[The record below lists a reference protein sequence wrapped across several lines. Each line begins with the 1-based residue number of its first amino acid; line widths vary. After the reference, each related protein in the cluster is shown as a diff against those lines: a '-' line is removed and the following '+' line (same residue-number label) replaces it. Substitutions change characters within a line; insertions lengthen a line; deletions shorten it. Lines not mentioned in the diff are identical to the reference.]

1 MTRAFFYFLCYNI
14 TMKKLTNFARPIF
27 ILLLFLCTIV
37 GATIL
42 KVTSSVFIPLTIAV
56 LVSLVFEP
64 VLNKLNSKFKI
75 PWAIGIV
82 IILLILMVSISLI
95 GTLLFNSVKTVVSL
109 YPKYEER
116 ITFIY
121 QTVAKL
127 FELPYDAENSLF
139 VNLWNQLGVRK
150 AVQDFALTFSSSLI
164 GFMKD
169 FVMVCLFAFF
179 FMLELKYF
187 RPKIECAFA
196 LAKENASLNGDVDK
210 EQSKGRVSGIITDI
224 IQQVTKY
231 ISVKFFISLLTAI
244 LAYSGCLLVGLDFPI
259 IWAFLAFVLNF
270 IPNFGSI
277 ISVLATTFFS
287 VLQFWPNPGR
297 MVITLIFMTAINFC
311 LGNIV
316 EPRVQGKNLGL
327 SPFVIIASLS
337 VWGYIWGFVGLIL
350 AVPMMVTL
358 KIICENFSILQPV
371 SVMIGSFPPEDKEKS
386 KINFAFLGKKK
397 ENVEENENQENK

>member
-14 TMKKLTNFARPIF
+14 IMKKLTNFARPIF

-210 EQSKGRVSGIITDI
+210 EQSKGRISGIITDI

-231 ISVKFFISLLTAI
+231 ISVKFFISLLTGI
-244 LAYSGCLLVGLDFPI
+244 LAYIGCVLVGLDFPI
-259 IWAFLAFVLNF
+259 IWAFIAFTLNF

-277 ISVLATTFFS
+277 ISVIITTIFA

-297 MVITLIFMTAINFC
+297 MIIVLIFMTGINFC
-311 LGNIV
+311 LGNII

-327 SPFVIIASLS
+327 SPFIIIASLS
-337 VWGYIWGFVGLIL
+337 IWGYIWGFVGLIL

-358 KIICENFSILQPV
+358 KIVCENISILQPIAV
-371 SVMIGSFPPEDKEKS
+371 FIGDYPPENNTKKAKTE
-386 KINFAFLGKKK
+386 KK
-397 ENVEENENQENK
+397 ESK

>member
-1 MTRAFFYFLCYNI
+1 
-14 TMKKLTNFARPIF
+14 MKKITNFARPIF

-37 GATIL
+37 AAAVL
-42 KVTSSVFIPLTIAV
+42 KVTSSVLIPLTIAV

-64 VLNKLNSKFKI
+64 VLNNLNKKFRI

-82 IILLILMVSISLI
+82 IILIILMVSISLI
-95 GTLLFNSVKTVVSL
+95 GTLLFNSVKTVLSL

-121 QTVAKL
+121 QTLAKL
-127 FELPYDAENSLF
+127 FQLPYDAENSLF
-139 VNLWNQLGVRK
+139 ANLWGQLGVRK

-187 RPKIECAFA
+187 RPKIEYVFA
-196 LAKENASLNGDVDK
+196 IAKENASPTTTTLEERNQNK
-210 EQSKGRVSGIITDI
+210 TKISGIITDI
-224 IQQVTKY
+224 IQQVTRY
-231 ISVKFFISLLTAI
+231 VSVKFFISLLTGI
-244 LAYSGCLLVGLDFPI
+244 LAYIGCLLVGLDFPI
-259 IWAFLAFVLNF
+259 IWAFIAFILNF

-277 ISVLATTFFS
+277 ISVVGTTIFA
-287 VLQFWPNPGR
+287 VLQFWPNPTR
-297 MVITLIFMTAINFC
+297 MIITLFFMTAINFC
-311 LGNIV
+311 LGNII

-337 VWGYIWGFVGLIL
+337 IWGYIWGFVGLIL

-358 KIICENFSILQPV
+358 KIVCENLSILQPV
-371 SVMIGSFPPEDKEKS
+371 SAIIGSFPQDESDENLK
-386 KINFAFLGKKK
+386 FGFFKKK
-397 ENVEENENQENK
+397 KDKLKKDNKNQ

>member
-1 MTRAFFYFLCYNI
+1 
-14 TMKKLTNFARPIF
+14 MKKLTNFARPIF

-37 GATIL
+37 GATVL
-42 KVTSSVFIPLTIAV
+42 KLTSSVLIPLTIAV

-64 VLNKLNSKFKI
+64 VLNKLNKKFKI

-82 IILLILMVSISLI
+82 IILIILMISISLI
-95 GTLLFNSVKTVVSL
+95 GTLLFNSVKTVLSM

-121 QTVAKL
+121 QTIAQL
-127 FELPYDAENSLF
+127 FQLPYDAENSLF
-139 VNLWNQLGVRK
+139 ANLWSQLGVRK
-150 AVQDFALTFSSSLI
+150 AVQDFALNFSTSLI

-187 RPKIECAFA
+187 RPKIEYAFEV
-196 LAKENASLNGDVDK
+196 AKENATLQNNSNPEDEK
-210 EQSKGRVSGIITDI
+210 KSKGRISGIITDI

-231 ISVKFFISLLTAI
+231 VSVKFFISLLTAV
-244 LAYSGCLLVGLDFPI
+244 LAYLGCLLVGLDFPI
-259 IWAFLAFVLNF
+259 IWAFIAFVLNF

-277 ISVLATTFFS
+277 ISVIGTTAFA

-297 MVITLIFMTAINFC
+297 MIIVLIFMTAINFC
-311 LGNIV
+311 LGNII

-337 VWGYIWGFVGLIL
+337 MWGYIWGFVGLIL

-358 KIICENFSILQPV
+358 KIICENFSILQPI
-371 SVMIGSFPPEDKEKS
+371 SIFIGNFPPESDAKEKKNNS
-386 KINFAFLGKKK
+386 AKEKKK
-397 ENVEENENQENK
+397 ETPKE

>member
-1 MTRAFFYFLCYNI
+1 
-14 TMKKLTNFARPIF
+14 MKKITNFARPIF

-37 GATIL
+37 IGTVL
-42 KVTSSVFIPLTIAV
+42 KFTSSVFIPLTIAV

-64 VLNKLNSKFKI
+64 VLNKLNKKFKI
-75 PWAIGIV
+75 PWALGIV

-95 GTLLFNSVKTVVSL
+95 GTLLFNSIKTVISL
-109 YPKYEER
+109 YPKYEEK

-121 QTVAKL
+121 QTIAQL
-127 FELPYDAENSLF
+127 FQLPYDAEDSLF
-139 VNLWNQLGVRK
+139 ANLWNQLGVRK

-179 FMLELKYF
+179 FMLELKHF
-187 RPKIECAFA
+187 RAKIEYAFVV
-196 LAKENASLNGDVDK
+196 AKENSTVDNLEEDTK
-210 EQSKGRVSGIITDI
+210 KSRVSNIITDI

-231 ISVKFFISLLTAI
+231 ISVKFFISLLTGI
-244 LAYSGCLLVGLDFPI
+244 LAYFGCLFVGLDFPI
-259 IWAFLAFVLNF
+259 IWAFIAFVLNF

-277 ISVLATTFFS
+277 ISVFATTFFA
-287 VLQFWPNPGR
+287 VLQFWPNPAR
-297 MVITLIFMTAINFC
+297 MIITLIFMTAINFI

-327 SPFVIIASLS
+327 SPFIIIASLS
-337 VWGYIWGFVGLIL
+337 IWGYIWGFVGLIL

-358 KIICENFSILQPV
+358 KIICENFSLMQPV
-371 SVMIGSFPPEDKEKS
+371 SVIIGSFPIETSNDKTKNKEKF
-386 KINFAFLGKKK
+386 NFFKNKK
-397 ENVEENENQENK
+397 ESDITSEETK

>member
-1 MTRAFFYFLCYNI
+1 
-14 TMKKLTNFARPIF
+14 MKKLTNFARPIF

-37 GATIL
+37 GATVL
-42 KVTSSVFIPLTIAV
+42 KLTSSVLIPLTIAV

-64 VLNKLNSKFKI
+64 VLNKLNKKFKI

-82 IILLILMVSISLI
+82 IILIILMISISLI
-95 GTLLFNSVKTVVSL
+95 GTLLFNSVKTVLSM

-121 QTVAKL
+121 QTIAQL
-127 FELPYDAENSLF
+127 FQLPYDAENSLF
-139 VNLWNQLGVRK
+139 ANLWSQLGVRK
-150 AVQDFALTFSSSLI
+150 AVQDFALNFSTSLI

-187 RPKIECAFA
+187 RPKIEYAFEVA
-196 LAKENASLNGDVDK
+196 RENATLQNNSNPEDEK
-210 EQSKGRVSGIITDI
+210 KSKGRISGIITDI

-231 ISVKFFISLLTAI
+231 VSVKFFISLLTAV
-244 LAYSGCLLVGLDFPI
+244 LAYLGCLLVGLDFPI
-259 IWAFLAFVLNF
+259 IWAFIAFVLNF

-277 ISVLATTFFS
+277 ISVIGTTAFA

-297 MVITLIFMTAINFC
+297 MIIVLIFMTAINFC
-311 LGNIV
+311 LGNII

-337 VWGYIWGFVGLIL
+337 MWGYIWGFVGLIL

-358 KIICENFSILQPV
+358 KIICENFSILQPI
-371 SVMIGSFPPEDKEKS
+371 SIFIGNFPPESDAKEKKNNS
-386 KINFAFLGKKK
+386 AKEKKK
-397 ENVEENENQENK
+397 ETPKE

>member
-1 MTRAFFYFLCYNI
+1 
-14 TMKKLTNFARPIF
+14 MKKLTNFARPIF

-37 GATIL
+37 GATVL
-42 KVTSSVFIPLTIAV
+42 KLTSSVLIPLTIAV

-64 VLNKLNSKFKI
+64 VLNKLNKNFKI

-82 IILLILMVSISLI
+82 IILIILMISISLI
-95 GTLLFNSVKTVVSL
+95 GTLLFNSVKTVLSM

-121 QTVAKL
+121 QTIAQL
-127 FELPYDAENSLF
+127 FQLPYDAENSLF
-139 VNLWNQLGVRK
+139 ANLWSQLGVRK
-150 AVQDFALTFSSSLI
+150 AVQDFALNFSTSLI

-169 FVMVCLFAFF
+169 FVMICLFAFF

-187 RPKIECAFA
+187 RPKIEYAFEV
-196 LAKENASLNGDVDK
+196 AKENATLQNNSNPEEAK
-210 EQSKGRVSGIITDI
+210 KSKGRISGIITDI

-231 ISVKFFISLLTAI
+231 VSVKFFISLLTAV
-244 LAYSGCLLVGLDFPI
+244 LAYIGCLLVGLDFPI
-259 IWAFLAFVLNF
+259 IWAFIAFVLNF

-277 ISVLATTFFS
+277 ISVIGTTAFA
-287 VLQFWPNPGR
+287 VLQFWPNPAR
-297 MVITLIFMTAINFC
+297 MIIVLIFMTAINFC
-311 LGNIV
+311 LGNII

-337 VWGYIWGFVGLIL
+337 MWGYIWGFVGLIL

-358 KIICENFSILQPV
+358 KIICENFSILQPI
-371 SVMIGSFPPEDKEKS
+371 SIFIGNFPPESDVKEKNN
-386 KINFAFLGKKK
+386 KFAK
-397 ENVEENENQENK
+397 ETKSEITKD

>member
-1 MTRAFFYFLCYNI
+1 
-14 TMKKLTNFARPIF
+14 MKKLSNFARPIF
-27 ILLLFLCTIV
+27 ILILFLCTIV
-37 GATIL
+37 VAAVL
-42 KVTSSVFIPLTIAV
+42 KVTSSVVIPLTIAI

-64 VLNKLNSKFKI
+64 VLNKLNKKFKI

-82 IILLILMVSISLI
+82 IILIILMISISLI
-95 GTLLFNSVKTVVSL
+95 GTLLFNSVKAVLSS

-121 QTVAKL
+121 QNIAQV
-127 FELPYDAENSLF
+127 FQLPYDAEDSLF
-139 VNLWNQLGVRK
+139 ANLWNQLGVRK

-169 FVMVCLFAFF
+169 FVMVLLFAVF

-187 RPKIECAFA
+187 RPKIEYAFEV
-196 LAKENASLNGDVDK
+196 AKENRNTTSVEEK
-210 EQSKGRVSGIITDI
+210 EKDRIRVSNIISDI

-231 ISVKFFISLLTAI
+231 ISVKFFISLLTGI
-244 LAYSGCLLVGLDFPI
+244 FAYIGCVCVGLDFPI
-259 IWAFLAFVLNF
+259 IWAFIAFVLNF

-277 ISVLATTFFS
+277 ISVILTTVFA
-287 VLQFWPNPGR
+287 VLQFWPNPTK
-297 MVITLIFMTAINFC
+297 MIITLFFMTAINFC
-311 LGNIV
+311 LGNII

-327 SPFVIIASLS
+327 SPFIIIASLS

-358 KIICENFSILQPV
+358 KIICENFSLLQPV
-371 SVMIGSFPPEDKEKS
+371 SVIIGSFPPEDSKKETKKS
-386 KINFAFLGKKK
+386 FMSFFTGKKK
-397 ENVEENENQENK
+397 NKNNEVKEEIIEEKCNEESK

>member
-1 MTRAFFYFLCYNI
+1 
-14 TMKKLTNFARPIF
+14 MKKLTNFARPIF

-37 GATIL
+37 GATVL
-42 KVTSSVFIPLTIAV
+42 KLTSSVLIPLTIAV

-64 VLNKLNSKFKI
+64 VLNKLNKKFKI
-75 PWAIGIV
+75 PWAIGII
-82 IILLILMVSISLI
+82 IILIILMISISLI
-95 GTLLFNSVKTVVSL
+95 GTLLFNSVKTVLSM

-121 QTVAKL
+121 QTIAQL
-127 FELPYDAENSLF
+127 FQLPYDAENSLF
-139 VNLWNQLGVRK
+139 VNLWSQLGVRK
-150 AVQDFALTFSSSLI
+150 AVQDFALNFSTSLI

-187 RPKIECAFA
+187 RPKIEYAFEVA
-196 LAKENASLNGDVDK
+196 RENATLQNNVNPEDEK
-210 EQSKGRVSGIITDI
+210 KSKGRISGIITDI

-231 ISVKFFISLLTAI
+231 VSVKFFISLLTAV
-244 LAYSGCLLVGLDFPI
+244 LAYLGCLLVGLDFPI
-259 IWAFLAFVLNF
+259 IWAFIAFVLNF

-277 ISVLATTFFS
+277 ISVIGTTAFA

-297 MVITLIFMTAINFC
+297 MIIVLIFMTAINFC
-311 LGNIV
+311 LGNII

-337 VWGYIWGFVGLIL
+337 MWGYIWGFVGLIL

-358 KIICENFSILQPV
+358 KIICENFSILQPI
-371 SVMIGSFPPEDKEKS
+371 SIFIGNFPPESDAKEKKNNS
-386 KINFAFLGKKK
+386 AKEKKK
-397 ENVEENENQENK
+397 ETSKE

>member
-1 MTRAFFYFLCYNI
+1 
-14 TMKKLTNFARPIF
+14 MKKLTNFARPIF

-37 GATIL
+37 AAAVL
-42 KVTSSVFIPLTIAV
+42 KVTSSVLIPLTIAI

-64 VLNKLNSKFKI
+64 VLNKLNKKFKV

-82 IILLILMVSISLI
+82 LILIILMVSISLI
-95 GTLLFNSVKTVVSL
+95 GTLLFNSVKTVISL
-109 YPKYEER
+109 YPKYEEK

-121 QTVAKL
+121 QTIAQV
-127 FELPYDAENSLF
+127 FQLPYDAEDSLF

-150 AVQDFALTFSSSLI
+150 VVQDFALTFSSSLI
-164 GFMKD
+164 AFMKD

-179 FMLELKYF
+179 FMLELKHF
-187 RPKIECAFA
+187 RSKIEYAFMV
-196 LAKENASLNGDVDK
+196 AKENSVTVTDSNFETK
-210 EQSKGRVSGIITDI
+210 TKSRVSGIITDI

-231 ISVKFFISLLTAI
+231 VSVKFFISLLTAV
-244 LAYSGCLLVGLDFPI
+244 LAYFGCLFVGLDFPI

-277 ISVLATTFFS
+277 ISVLVTTFFA
-287 VLQFWPNPGR
+287 VLQFWPNPTK
-297 MVITLIFMTAINFC
+297 MIITLVFMTGINFC

-337 VWGYIWGFVGLIL
+337 IWGYIWGFVGLIL

-358 KIICENFSILQPV
+358 KIVCENVSILQSV
-371 SVMIGSFPPEDKEKS
+371 SVIIGSFPIEGDTEKEK
-386 KINFAFLGKKK
+386 IRFFKKRK
-397 ENVEENENQENK
+397 EKTEENI

>member
-1 MTRAFFYFLCYNI
+1 
-14 TMKKLTNFARPIF
+14 MKKLTNFARPIF

-37 GATIL
+37 GATVL
-42 KVTSSVFIPLTIAV
+42 KLTSSVLIPLTIAV

-64 VLNKLNSKFKI
+64 VLNKLNKKFKI
-75 PWAIGIV
+75 PWAIGII
-82 IILLILMVSISLI
+82 IILITLMISISLI
-95 GTLLFNSVKTVVSL
+95 GTLLFNSVKTVLSM

-121 QTVAKL
+121 QTIAQL
-127 FELPYDAENSLF
+127 FQLPYDAENSLF
-139 VNLWNQLGVRK
+139 VNLWSQLGVRK
-150 AVQDFALTFSSSLI
+150 AVQDFALNFSTSLI

-187 RPKIECAFA
+187 RPKIEYAFEVA
-196 LAKENASLNGDVDK
+196 RENATLQNNSNPEDEK
-210 EQSKGRVSGIITDI
+210 KSKGRISGIITDI

-231 ISVKFFISLLTAI
+231 VSVKFFISLLTAV
-244 LAYSGCLLVGLDFPI
+244 LAYLGCLLVGLDFPI
-259 IWAFLAFVLNF
+259 IWAFIAFVLNF

-277 ISVLATTFFS
+277 ISVIGTTAFA

-297 MVITLIFMTAINFC
+297 MIIVLIFMTAINFC
-311 LGNIV
+311 LGNII

-337 VWGYIWGFVGLIL
+337 MWGYIWGFVGLIL

-358 KIICENFSILQPV
+358 KIICENFSILQPI
-371 SVMIGSFPPEDKEKS
+371 SIFIGNFPPESDAKAKE
-386 KINFAFLGKKK
+386 KKK
-397 ENVEENENQENK
+397 ETSKE